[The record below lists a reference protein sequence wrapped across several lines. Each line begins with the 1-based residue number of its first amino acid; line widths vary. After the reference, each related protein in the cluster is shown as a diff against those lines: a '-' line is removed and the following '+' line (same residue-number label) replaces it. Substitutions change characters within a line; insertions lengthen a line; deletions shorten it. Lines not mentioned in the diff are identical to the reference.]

1 MNKLLYIL
9 SVLVFLLAGC
19 AASGPTI
26 SVNSAPGADLSAFRT
41 WNFIEPLGTDRSNGT
56 RTPLSTMLMNSV
68 SSEMAARGL
77 TQADSPDMLVDFFV
91 TTEERMDIR
100 QTPNSSMS
108 TMHRSNWHRGISTWP
123 TYQTTVRQYT
133 QGTLLIDLIDPAQNV
148 LLAEGAA
155 QDRLRSGEITQQQA
169 NDVVGQ
175 IMASMLSP

>member
-1 MNKLLYIL
+1 MNKIIYAV
-9 SVLVFLLAGC
+9 SVVVLLLAGC

-26 SVNSAPGADLSAFRT
+26 SVNSAPGADLSEFRT
-41 WNFIEPLGTDRSNGT
+41 WNFIQPLGTDRSNGT

-68 SSEMAARGL
+68 SSEMTARGL
-77 TQADSPDMLVDFFV
+77 AQSDSPDMLVDFFV

-133 QGTLLIDLIDPAQNV
+133 QGTLLIDLIDPANNV

-169 NDVVGQ
+169 SDVVGQ
-175 IMASMLSP
+175 IMAGMLSP

>member
-1 MNKLLYIL
+1 MKKLQFVL

-26 SVNSAPGADLSAFRT
+26 SVNSAPGTDLSAFRT
-41 WNFIEPLGTDRSNGT
+41 WNFIQPLGTDRSNGT
-56 RTPLSTMLMNSV
+56 RTPLSTMLMSSV

-77 TQADSPDMLVDFFV
+77 TQSDSPGMLVDFFV
-91 TTEERMDIR
+91 TTEERMDVR

-108 TMHRSNWHRGISTWP
+108 TMHRSNWNRGFSTWP

-155 QDRLRSGEITQQQA
+155 QDRLRSGEISQQQA

>member
-1 MNKLLYIL
+1 MKKLLYVL

-41 WNFIEPLGTDRSNGT
+41 WNFIQPLGTDRSNGT

-77 TQADSPDMLVDFFV
+77 AQADSPDMLVDFYV
-91 TTEERMDIR
+91 TTEERMDVR

-123 TYQTTVRQYT
+123 TYRTTVRQYT
-133 QGTLLIDLIDPAQNV
+133 QGTLLIDLIDPAQNA

-155 QDRLRSGEITQQQA
+155 ADRLRSGEISQQQA
-169 NDVVGQ
+169 NDVVGR

>member
-1 MNKLLYIL
+1 MKKLQFVL

-26 SVNSAPGADLSAFRT
+26 SVNSAPGTDLSAFRT
-41 WNFIEPLGTDRSNGT
+41 WNFIQPLGTDRSNGT
-56 RTPLSTMLMNSV
+56 RTPLSTMLMSSV

-77 TQADSPDMLVDFFV
+77 TQSDSPDMLVDFFV
-91 TTEERMDIR
+91 TTEERMDVR

-108 TMHRSNWHRGISTWP
+108 TMHRSNWNRGFSTWP

-155 QDRLRSGEITQQQA
+155 QDRLRSGEISQQQA